1 MTVRKTWIISVLILA
16 AGVVGFIYISKMK
29 KAPKRR
35 VNQTKMIAPYMVVKN
50 QTVPLIINSS
60 GQVKAK
66 DRIDIYSEVN
76 GVLLPSKK
84 YFKAGVAFN
93 KGELMIRVDDTEFK
107 ASLLA
112 KRSDFENQITAL
124 LPDLKLEFP
133 DEFDKW
139 YNYLTSLDLD
149 KNLKP
154 LPKVNSKK
162 EKFFITGRK
171 IYSSFY
177 GIRNL
182 ESRLEKY
189 NIRAPFAGVVTE
201 SNVNPGT
208 LIRAGQKIGVFSNTD
223 VFEVGLSVSA
233 VDANLVA
240 IGDKAEIISPED
252 GTLWHGK
259 VTRINA
265 AIDINTQTVTVF
277 VESSE
282 KGLREGMFVKARV
295 ASGSMDNVFKIP
307 RNILIENKNIY
318 AIQPDSS
325 LKLLTIH
332 PVRFLDKS
340 VLIKDVP
347 DGTKIVSRT
356 IPGVFPGVKVIPQP
370 SQSNNRKQE

>member
-1 MTVRKTWIISVLILA
+1 MTIRKTWILSIVILA
-16 AGVVGFIYISKMK
+16 AGVFGFIYISKMK

-35 VNQTKMIAPYMVVKN
+35 VNKTKIIAPYIVVKN
-50 QTVPLIINSS
+50 KTIPLIITSS

-66 DRIDIYSEVN
+66 DRIDIFSEVN
-76 GVLLPSKK
+76 GILQPNTKN
-84 YFKAGVAFN
+84 FRAGVAFN
-93 KGELMIRVDDTEFK
+93 KGELMIQIDDSEFK
-107 ASLLA
+107 AGLYA

-133 DEFDKW
+133 DQFNKW
-139 YNYLTSLDLD
+139 YNYLTLLDVE

-154 LPKVNSKK
+154 LPAVNSKK

-177 GIRNL
+177 SIRNQ
-182 ESRLEKY
+182 EKRLEKY
-189 NIRAPFAGVVTE
+189 SIRAPFTGVVTE

-208 LIRAGQKIGVFSNTD
+208 LIRVGQKIGVFSNTD

-233 VDANLVA
+233 ADANLIAV
-240 IGDKAEIISPED
+240 GDKAEIISPED
-252 GTLWHGK
+252 GTIWHGK

-282 KGLREGMFVKARV
+282 KGLREGMFVKARIT
-295 ASGSMDNVFKIP
+295 SGSVDNVFEIP
-307 RNILIENKNIY
+307 RNILIENKSIY
-318 AIQPDSS
+318 TIQPDSS
-325 LKLLTIH
+325 LKLVTIH
-332 PVRFLDKS
+332 PVRFLDKT
-340 VLIKDVP
+340 VIIKDAA

-356 IPGVFPGVKVIPQP
+356 IPGVFPGIKILPQP
-370 SQSNNRKQE
+370 ALK

>member
-1 MTVRKTWIISVLILA
+1 MTVRKTWIISILVLA
-16 AGVVGFIYISKMK
+16 AGVIGFIYISKMK

-35 VNQTKMIAPYMVVKN
+35 VNQTKVIAPYLVVKN
-50 QTVPLIINSS
+50 QTVPLIITSS

-66 DRIDIYSEVN
+66 DRIDIFSEVN

-84 YFKAGVAFN
+84 DFRAGVTFN
-93 KGELMIRVDDTEFK
+93 KGELMIRIDDSEFK
-107 ASLLA
+107 ASLYA

-139 YNYLTSLDLD
+139 YNYLTSLDID

-177 GIRNL
+177 SIRNL
-182 ESRLEKY
+182 ETRLEKY
-189 NIRAPFAGVVTE
+189 NIRAPFTGVVTE
-201 SNVNPGT
+201 SNVNTGT

-240 IGDKAEIISPED
+240 VGDKVEIISPED
-252 GTLWHGK
+252 GTIWHGK
-259 VTRINA
+259 ITRINA

-282 KGLREGMFVKARV
+282 KGLREGMFVKARI
-295 ASGSMDNVFKIP
+295 AGGSVDNVFEIP
-307 RNILIENKNIY
+307 RNILIENKSIY
-318 AIQPDSS
+318 TIQPDSS
-325 LKLLTIH
+325 LKLITIH

-340 VLIKDVP
+340 VIIKDVA

-356 IPGVFPGVKVIPQP
+356 IPGIFPGIKVIPQP
-370 SQSNNRKQE
+370 SRSTNRKQE